1 MLGSQL
7 FQCGL
12 ARSRAPKQDTWGPC
26 FDEDR
31 HTDIRRSRASNQSR
45 ARACLALTFTR
56 ARVVSP
62 SQPQVDSII
71 EARLRPEPDLSDEK
85 FVRQAL
91 SDAKAARA
99 AGKPRRA
106 TLAKELGVDGTIDTV
121 TLGDEEL
128 TALKNEELKALL
140 RARDLVRRST

>member
-1 MLGSQL
+1 M
-7 FQCGL
+7 
-12 ARSRAPKQDTWGPC
+12 
-26 FDEDR
+26 
-31 HTDIRRSRASNQSR
+31 
-45 ARACLALTFTR
+45 TFTR

-71 EARLRPEPDLSDEK
+71 EARLRPEPDLSDEQ

-91 SDAKAARA
+91 SDANAARA

-106 TLAKELGVDGTIDTV
+106 ALAKELGVDGTIDTV
-121 TLGDEEL
+121 TLRDEEL

-140 RARDLVRRST
+140 RGVRMSRFHASVVESCDYSHDEVEGGPSYSGAAASSKTRA